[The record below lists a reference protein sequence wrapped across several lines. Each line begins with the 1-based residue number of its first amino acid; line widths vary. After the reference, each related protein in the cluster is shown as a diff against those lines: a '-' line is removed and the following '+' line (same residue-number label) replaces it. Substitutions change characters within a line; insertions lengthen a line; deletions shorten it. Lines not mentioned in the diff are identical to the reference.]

1 MSALPIEQ
9 RLGHH
14 LKRVEQEL
22 IAAKTVALR
31 PYGLNVPQYT
41 VLLVLAHE
49 PGLSGAALARRCLVT
64 PQTMSSVLTTLES
77 RRLVERTPHPIHTHI
92 LEVRLTRKAKSVLA
106 EADAE
111 AVKVELRLSAK
122 FKPQEADQLIEYLG
136 RCSGVLT
143 EVAAG
148 PKKAR

>member
-31 PYGLNVPQYT
+31 PFGLNVPQYT
-41 VLLVLAHE
+41 VLLVLSHE

-64 PQTMSSVLTTLES
+64 PQTMSSVLATLES
-77 RRLVERTPHPIHTHI
+77 RRLVERTPHPIHSHI
-92 LEVRLTRKAKSVLA
+92 LEVRLTRKARSLLA
-106 EADAE
+106 EADAA
-111 AVKVELRLSAK
+111 AVTIESRLSAE
-122 FKPQEADQLIEYLG
+122 FEPREADQLIEYLG

-143 EVAAG
+143 AAVDA